1 MPETAP
7 PIAPD
12 SGTTHASG
20 SFVAQYSRG
29 PAVGEGTR
37 GFWATASPI
46 LEVPSS
52 CGAIG
57 DAGFRLK
64 DILG

>member
-7 PIAPD
+7 ATAPD
-12 SGTTHASG
+12 SGTTHALG

-29 PAVGEGTR
+29 PAVGDR
-37 GFWATASPI
+37 WVIASPM
-46 LEVPSS
+46 LGVPSS
-52 CGAIG
+52 CGAIE

-64 DILG
+64 DIIG